1 MSLFGMQENTIMY
14 KQCNSE
20 VTAKRQRHLEK
31 CLLDLMR
38 VNNYEKIAVGDIC
51 KSAGVPRGMF
61 YRYFDSKQDALNALI
76 DHTLLDFITSVVFL
90 QKPAPEDQFGMNAT
104 LDYWKQQQ
112 PLLEALTLNGKEA
125 LLFERSIICCTED
138 SHLLAPYL
146 AKAGHS
152 TEPEVMAFC
161 INGVLSAILVW
172 YRSGYAKSTEEMA
185 SILRKLLAGPIVM
198 PTDEA

>member
-1 MSLFGMQENTIMY
+1 MY
-14 KQCNSE
+14 KQCTTE
-20 VTAKRQRHLEK
+20 ITTARQRKLER
-31 CLLDLMR
+31 CLLELLTANSFDS
-38 VNNYEKIAVGDIC
+38 ITVGDIC
-51 KSAGVPRGMF
+51 AGAQVPRGMF
-61 YRYFDSKQDALNALI
+61 YRYFDSKKDALDALV
-76 DHTLLDFITSVVFL
+76 DHTLLDFVTNVIFL
-90 QKPAPEDQFGMNAT
+90 RKPEPDDSFGMKAV
-104 LDYWKQQQ
+104 LDYWKSQES
-112 PLLEALTLNGKEA
+112 LLKVLTKNQKES